1 MQSANCT
8 GVGAGRVVVGAAGTV
23 VDVAA
28 ATVVVVVVSAA
39 GLVVV
44 VVVDV
49 EDPVSHAGSAVVTPT
64 MPASR
69 IGTKAMADS

>member
-1 MQSANCT
+1 VQSANCT

-44 VVVDV
+44 VVDV

>member
-1 MQSANCT
+1 VQSANCT

-44 VVVDV
+44 VDV
-49 EDPVSHAGSAVVTPT
+49 EDPVSHAGSDVVTPT